1 MIIAYALVLR
11 IGCDLAAQYTNAA
24 YLMVLFLTGQTPNVG
39 FVFANFLAH
48 KGYYLNITTVGT
60 ELVQDSSEC
69 VFKCLEK
76 DPCLSFNLADL
87 DDNIDNLLCELL
99 PSDHYTHSDNL
110 LARGCPVKTM
120 ELVYL
125 CTGQTATSVA
135 VRKHTQEATAKKLIM
150 TAAAHQD
157 QKENRDAK

>member
-1 MIIAYALVLR
+1 MAFFYLSASFLALVVSASFVQSSK
-11 IGCDLAAQYTNAA
+11 GHA
-24 YLMVLFLTGQTPNVG
+24 PNVG

-48 KGYYLNITTVGT
+48 EGYYLNIATVGT
-60 ELVQDSSEC
+60 ELVQHSSEC
-69 VFKCLEK
+69 AFKCLAK

-110 LARGCPVKTM
+110 LARCCPVKTM

-125 CTGQTATSVA
+125 FTGKTATSVA
-135 VRKHTQEATAKKLIM
+135 VRKRTQEATAKKLIM
-150 TAAAHQD
+150 TAAVPRD